1 MARLNRADP
10 AKIAE
15 RMGTVQSKSGQFV
28 NIDFNE
34 RRIHLLPQQAFI
46 VIASNTSLTEV
57 LEREKALEKKHTEF
71 TSNDAREAFKDN
83 ELVKG
88 MVEITRVTGP
98 NSAEARITFHPQELR
113 NPSTRGDQLFNMA
126 LSSGA
131 KEHVAFAGIID
142 LDGDGKP
149 DNENFLAILKR
160 NNLDVDAFLDL
171 KSGVIKGK
179 INPSTQFLIVGTG
192 APMVGNIKK
201 MVDEANQMK
210 IPVVDSRRFLAV
222 IGVKPPVSPAPPAY
236 TSVTVGG
243 EGSKA
248 PKDQDDV
255 TAPPVVPELKK
266 DEPKKEEE
274 EDKCRVT
281 REHEAGPRVIDPG
294 PLCFSRHSSLVTRYS
309 LLGHFNGP
317 RRHVSLGRLPAEQ
330 LPPAPHICVAVEG
343 QDGRRLVLAERHLAA
358 VERLHPAAD
367 RLEDC
372 LLPGPGPEKRG
383 RPLGGREGVKPVA
396 LPAAE
401 EPADQSVRVRNV
413 AATLH
418 VHPDAGPAD
427 RVDGQPVRVRHVEV
441 QRVPRRQVRLAAVR
455 VLDRHGP
462 RVQPQV
468 VPEQRPEPTAGDHK
482 LVAHPA
488 QSESPGPVPLLGGQV
503 RQVVHRVFE
512 RGGVDVRLARRDRRP
527 RVVDLAID
535 HGHAHSV
542 SAW

>member
-1 MARLNRADP
+1 MAKKKPESGSGTFMIIALVFFVLASAVLGVTTYLGFSEQGELVKQKEEAEKKEKAAKAQADEQIARRNVLRIGVGIDDPQDREDLRGAAKANEAAVLDEYKRVTDKLGGAAMPGGRNQFTWGLAGNEPAPAPNKSILQITGMWASAARDAEQRYKTEQVAHGKTQEAKAAADKRAEDQKASFDQQVADLTKQMKEKTDAMDKAFLALKDAADQKGKDFRKAMDEWAQAKVNLDELVLAGKAQNQVLKDRLHRAENADPSDLMARLNRADP

-113 NPSTRGDQLFNMA
+113 NAITRGDQLFTMA

-131 KEHVAFAGIID
+131 KEHAALAGIID

-149 DNENFLAILKR
+149 DNDNFRAILKR
-160 NNLDVDAFLDL
+160 NNRDVDAFLDL
-171 KSGVIKGK
+171 KSAVIKGK
-179 INPSTQFLIVGTG
+179 IKPSTQFLIVGTG

-243 EGSKA
+243 EGSK
-248 PKDQDDV
+248 PRRNQDE
-255 TAPPVVPELKK
+255 AHARPVVPELKK
-266 DEPKKEEE
+266 DERKK
-274 EDKCRVT
+274 R
-281 REHEAGPRVIDPG
+281 
-294 PLCFSRHSSLVTRYS
+294 
-309 LLGHFNGP
+309 
-317 RRHVSLGRLPAEQ
+317 
-330 LPPAPHICVAVEG
+330 
-343 QDGRRLVLAERHLAA
+343 
-358 VERLHPAAD
+358 
-367 RLEDC
+367 
-372 LLPGPGPEKRG
+372 EKRTSD
-383 RPLGGREGVKPVA
+383 E
-396 LPAAE
+396 
-401 EPADQSVRVRNV
+401 
-413 AATLH
+413 
-418 VHPDAGPAD
+418 
-427 RVDGQPVRVRHVEV
+427 
-441 QRVPRRQVRLAAVR
+441 
-455 VLDRHGP
+455 
-462 RVQPQV
+462 
-468 VPEQRPEPTAGDHK
+468 
-482 LVAHPA
+482 
-488 QSESPGPVPLLGGQV
+488 
-503 RQVVHRVFE
+503 
-512 RGGVDVRLARRDRRP
+512 
-527 RVVDLAID
+527 
-535 HGHAHSV
+535 
-542 SAW
+542 